1 MLLIYF
7 WRVHADGRDA
17 NAARIEVR
25 KPLLETPQLG
35 VAEQSPVPAIEN
47 QQRSVGARRAL
58 GRRFKKISQ
67 RDWLAVF
74 IR

>member
-47 QQRSVGARRAL
+47 QQRAVGACSAL
-58 GRRFKKISQ
+58 GRRLKKISQ

>member
-7 WRVHADGRDA
+7 WRLHADGRDA

-67 RDWLAVF
+67 RDWLAIF